1 MTVSRPRDSGLA
13 LTLALTGVPASLG
26 VVCLSSVLPLIEAAY
41 AGQPAVLP
49 LVKYVSVGLGLGMV
63 IGAPLAGALSDR
75 VGRRITLIVATIGFC
90 LFGAAGYLLDGIPVL
105 IAQRTLAGAC
115 AAAILTMGVALMGEC
130 CAPERRDRLI
140 GLNAMTSS
148 LAAIAT
154 VAIAGGLG
162 TVSVKLPFLLH
173 LLPLPLAGLALR
185 YVPATARAPGQ
196 PARPPAERLTAR
208 HWSTLGLAL
217 ASGIAIFS
225 IPVYLPFF
233 MRDAGL
239 GDPRLTATVL
249 AAMSIC
255 AAGCAA
261 LFGWARSRLSLAA
274 AFMTCLTVLGMGCA
288 VLLVSVQLVAFGLA
302 AVLLGCG
309 SSWVAPNLMS
319 AANLL
324 SAAGNRGRVVGLVKG
339 VNLSGSFL
347 AVALL
352 DPLYRTM
359 GMRPTLLVIALLAA
373 SLMPLALLALRV
385 VSRPPG

>member
-1 MTVSRPRDSGLA
+1 MTVSRPRDTGLA
-13 LTLALTGVPASLG
+13 LTLALTGMPASLG
-26 VVCLSSVLPLIEAAY
+26 VVCLSPVLPLIEAAY

-63 IGAPLAGALSDR
+63 VGAPLGALSDR
-75 VGRRITLIVATIGFC
+75 IGRRITLIAATVGFC
-90 LFGAAGYLLDGIPVL
+90 LLGAAGYLVDAIPVL
-105 IAQRTLAGAC
+105 IALRTLAGVC
-115 AAAILTMGVALMGEC
+115 AASILTMGVALMGEC
-130 CAPERRDRLI
+130 YAPERRDRLI

-154 VAIAGGLG
+154 VVIAGALG
-162 TVSVKLPFLLH
+162 AVSVKLPFLLH

-185 YVPATARAPGQ
+185 HIPATARARDKS
-196 PARPPAERLTAR
+196 ACPPAARLAAR

-217 ASGIAIFS
+217 GSGIAIFS
-225 IPVYLPFF
+225 IPVYLPYF
-233 MRDAGL
+233 MRDAGH
-239 GDPRLTATVL
+239 GDPRLTATIF

-255 AAGCAA
+255 AAACAA
-261 LFGWARSRLSLAA
+261 LYGWVQSRLSLAA
-274 AFMTCLTVLGMGCA
+274 AFTTCLAVLGAGCA
-288 VLLVSVQLVAFGLA
+288 VLLVSVELLAFGLA

-324 SAAGNRGRVVGLVKG
+324 SADGNRGRVVGLVKG

-352 DPLYRTM
+352 
-359 GMRPTLLVIALLAA
+359 AA

>member
-1 MTVSRPRDSGLA
+1 M
-13 LTLALTGVPASLG
+13 
-26 VVCLSSVLPLIEAAY
+26 VV
-41 AGQPAVLP
+41 
-49 LVKYVSVGLGLGMV
+49 
-63 IGAPLAGALSDR
+63 GAPLAGALSDR
-75 VGRRITLIVATIGFC
+75 IGRRITLIAATVGFC
-90 LFGAAGYLLDGIPVL
+90 LLGAAGYLVDAIPVL
-105 IAQRTLAGAC
+105 IALRTLAGVC

-130 CAPERRDRLI
+130 YAPERRDRLI

-154 VAIAGGLG
+154 VVIAGALG
-162 TVSVKLPFLLH
+162 AVSVKLPFLLH

-185 YVPATARAPGQ
+185 HIPATARARDKS
-196 PARPPAERLTAR
+196 ACPPAARLAAR

-217 ASGIAIFS
+217 GSGIAIFS
-225 IPVYLPFF
+225 IPVYLPYF
-233 MRDAGL
+233 MRDAGH
-239 GDPRLTATVL
+239 GDPRLTATIF

-255 AAGCAA
+255 AAACAA
-261 LFGWARSRLSLAA
+261 LYGWVQSRLSLAA
-274 AFMTCLTVLGMGCA
+274 AFTTCLAVLGAGCA
-288 VLLVSVQLVAFGLA
+288 VLLVSVELLAFGLA

-324 SAAGNRGRVVGLVKG
+324 SADGNRGRVVGLVKG